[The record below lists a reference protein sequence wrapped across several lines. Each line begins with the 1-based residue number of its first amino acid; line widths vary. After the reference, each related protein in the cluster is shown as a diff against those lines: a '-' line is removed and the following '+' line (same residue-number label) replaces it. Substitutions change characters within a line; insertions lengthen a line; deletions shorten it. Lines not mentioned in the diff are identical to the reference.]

1 MSIENGFKKRFRNIV
16 AAVAVAVTTI
26 GAPGAKGK
34 SFESP
39 DNKSKIEESYR
50 NRKIGPSQFEHFS
63 EVALDVYMKL
73 SEIINS
79 RMLEFADIEIFQ
91 DTPEYKKLLESSDD
105 EIITKLIEQLAK
117 GDTKYQANK
126 EFIFE
131 AAKEF
136 YATSNKINTI
146 FESSG
151 GDEAFFKYLF
161 DKARDFDKVA
171 LEGVKELDELKALT
185 NKLVGFF
192 PKRIFVGGLPVST
205 FGHFK
210 GRAVDKTI
218 LKILANFVF
227 IKKNQETSK
236 QKAAEIF
243 KDRA

>member
-1 MSIENGFKKRFRNIV
+1 MSIEKKILG
-16 AAVAVAVTTI
+16 AVTA
-26 GAPGAKGK
+26 GAIAAASLTGHKANAK

-91 DTPEYKKLLESSDD
+91 DTPEYKKLLESNDD

-117 GDTKYQANK
+117 GDTKYQANR

-136 YATSNKINTI
+136 YATTNKINTI

-171 LEGVKELDELKALT
+171 LEGVKELNELKALT

-210 GRAVDKTI
+210 GRTVDKTI

-227 IKKNQETSK
+227 IKKNQETGK

-243 KDRA
+243 KEKA